1 MPPSHATTGSGGID
15 PWDDGFVLGS
25 RACGSASGR
34 SRSRQTPSSAPH
46 HKAVSR
52 RPTTATHSSRPS
64 VVGNVTLAGGWSG
77 DYGQTCTSRPSTAP
91 AGYKR
96 DFAKLNKAALKH
108 GLVTAKEQMKF
119 REVNPG
125 FVKAHTATG
134 RRPRDQA
141 PRFGADHVF
150 GAATPNPE
158 PIDTVISLQAGREWY
173 EIRHAQMLAQRGR
186 EELHAKQYKIGQPLT
201 TRTVMLRRKDP
212 SRTRND
218 DPPPKPSKF
227 DSRAKAAVNS
237 FRCESDRD
245 GAQRK
250 HDRQAAMHQ
259 GAYFSMGIKRN
270 VAGTSRNL

>member
-1 MPPSHATTGSGGID
+1 VRVLCLPPSLQ
-15 PWDDGFVLGS
+15 P
-25 RACGSASGR
+25 
-34 SRSRQTPSSAPH
+34 
-46 HKAVSR
+46 
-52 RPTTATHSSRPS
+52 RPS
-64 VVGNVTLAGGWSG
+64 PPRYRLLFSLHCCVFSDRSWASSSLNGVGCFTGHYLAFGPHLGGSSLWKPSPLELT
-77 DYGQTCTSRPSTAP
+77 QPCTALSR
-91 AGYKR
+91 
-96 DFAKLNKAALKH
+96 
-108 GLVTAKEQMKF
+108 
-119 REVNPG
+119 

-227 DSRAKAAVNS
+227 DSRAKPAVDS
-237 FRCESDRD
+237 FRSVPWPHFFRGYCCHRLSPLAPFGHNFASCVQMLVRFVCVLT
-245 GAQRK
+245 RL
-250 HDRQAAMHQ
+250 R
-259 GAYFSMGIKRN
+259 FP
-270 VAGTSRNL
+270 L